1 MKTQREVQNMMREEA
16 DRIAGED
23 PNYRTRQLFEAIEC
37 GEHLRW
43 TCNGQVMPEADAETY
58 R

>member
-1 MKTQREVQNMMREEA
+1 MMREEA

-23 PNYRTRQLFEAIEC
+23 PNYRTRQLFEAIER
-37 GEHLRW
+37 GEHPRW